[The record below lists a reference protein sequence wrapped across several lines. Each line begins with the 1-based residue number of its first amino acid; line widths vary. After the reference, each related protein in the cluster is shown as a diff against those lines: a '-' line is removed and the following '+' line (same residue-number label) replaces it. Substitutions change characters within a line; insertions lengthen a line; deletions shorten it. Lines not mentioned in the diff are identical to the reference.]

1 MKKEKY
7 KVYTYSYEYGWEK
20 FIKHNKEDVYD
31 FISSLDP
38 YEYSQYIVVQELSD
52 RDLPIDNGF
61 IAKPKK
67 LTKKRKK

>member
-7 KVYTYSYEYGWEK
+7 RVYLYSYEYSWEK

-31 FISSLDP
+31 FIFSLDP

-52 RDLPIDNGF
+52 RYLPIDHGF